1 MRKILTT
8 LLIAMTMAVMMPVNA
23 QVEGMTREQFR
34 EYKEAYLKQEMRLVD
49 NVAERFFPIYE
60 EYQDKKQKI
69 YSETQAL
76 MDKADVA
83 TEAEYKEIIR
93 RLRALERAGS
103 NLEDEYLQ
111 KFKTVLTYEQIFK
124 LGKAETKFQ
133 KHILKELTRSKN
145 SRARK

>member
-34 EYKEAYLKQEMRLVD
+34 EYKEAYLKQEMRLAD

-60 EYQDKKQKI
+60 EY
-69 YSETQAL
+69 QAL